1 MAESLTVPATA
12 GTEGGQLVSVGS
24 FAAKNIVA
32 AVPELQKIKGI
43 EVKIEAAIKNEV
55 DMVAT
60 HMSLVVGDLQAQAE
74 SELLKIKYGFRWAQ
88 TYPVTASL
96 VAGALVTIGVLI
108 GYAI

>member
-1 MAESLTVPATA
+1 MAENLVVPATA

-32 AVPELQKIKGI
+32 AVPELQGI
-43 EVKIEAAIKNEV
+43 AGLEEKIEAAIKNEV

-74 SELLKIKYGFRWAQ
+74 AELLKIKYGFRWAQ
-88 TYPVTASL
+88 TYPVTAL
-96 VAGALVTIGVLI
+96 LAAAALIAIGALVGH
-108 GYAI
+108 AI